1 MFVMCKGDAHNS
13 YGLGTFDHIE
23 PIFGIYSNGSYN
35 VTAVGDDDWI
45 VHGSDYSPDGDM
57 NKGYF
62 RQLNKMTD
70 DTTMTGNCANAQPG
84 YGKNEMFPCLDQSN
98 ASLVGITGLKYD
110 ASVTTYN
117 TSLYVSYLDEP
128 NIRDGINAVGMY
140 GTLEIS
146 TLTKD
151 KPYITYRYDS
161 FTDFPTDG
169 LYQAG
174 NYSSTN
180 IFTPTTD
187 TYIYVDPKVIDSSGS
202 TYYVTIDWVA

>member
-35 VTAVGDDDWI
+35 VAAVGDDDWI

-84 YGKNEMFPCLDQSN
+84 PGKNEMFPCLDQSN

-151 KPYITYRYDS
+151 
-161 FTDFPTDG
+161 
-169 LYQAG
+169 
-174 NYSSTN
+174 
-180 IFTPTTD
+180 
-187 TYIYVDPKVIDSSGS
+187 
-202 TYYVTIDWVA
+202 